1 LRANC
6 EAVRELGLC
15 CLRVAHDRQAH
26 DSDEADANPGSPE
39 ARPGSPEA
47 RPGSP
52 EAKLV
57 LPEAKPVLPE
67 ARPTSL
73 EVLVHPPVIAC
84 CFVTGSSAVGATSP
98 PLELAV

>member
-26 DSDEADANPGSPE
+26 DSDEADAN
-39 ARPGSPEA
+39 PGSPEA